1 MIYEAKVNELAEEF
15 GVHRNTIR
23 NWINAGILPA
33 QEGPGRRYLIQWEDY
48 RRLCE
53 KYGRQPRLKSDA
65 AAPGELPVAPRSP
78 VAAASM
84 PVCLDAKA
92 KDLDTSPGLADI
104 CLTCGSCAGACPIS
118 GVDELDPRK
127 IVRMAFLGLEDEVV
141 ASSWPWKCTL
151 CGKCEAVCPM
161 NVEIVQLLRRI
172 RARCDRDKVP
182 AAIRKG
188 VVTCLE
194 RGNNLGIPK
203 DDFLA
208 LAREMGEELARASC
222 PGFVTPIDVRGTRF
236 LVTVNSK
243 QPFAEPEAMTWWWKI
258 FHAAGESWTISSEY
272 WEGINWGLHAGDYGA
287 MRTMVKR
294 IIDNI
299 ERLNCTA
306 LLLPEC
312 GHAYYATRYALERWF
327 PESLQQF
334 KIYSVFDLLLE
345 YLNEGRIRLDPA
357 SQTKLATFHDSC
369 NYGRHSLKAFGHGY
383 FEEARI
389 LTKACCKRYVDLVPD
404 REENYCCGAGG
415 GAWADPF
422 GAERVF
428 HGRIKARQI
437 SASGAKLVV
446 TSCLNCRDQILY
458 SLNRE
463 FNLHVEVQ
471 FLWQLVANALVM
483 PPTETR
489 EARRV

>member
-1 MIYEAKVNELAEEF
+1 VIYEVKVNDLAEEF

-23 NWINAGILPA
+23 NWINTGILPA

-48 RRLCE
+48 QRLCN
-53 KYGRQPRLKSDA
+53 KYGREPRFIPDPATPGESA
-65 AAPGELPVAPRSP
+65 AAPRLP
-78 VAAASM
+78 AAASSS
-84 PVCLDAKA
+84 PVRLDVKA
-92 KDLDTSPGLADI
+92 NSLDTPLDLI
-104 CLTCGSCAGACPIS
+104 NLCLTCGSCAGACPIS

-127 IVRMAFLGLEDEVV
+127 IVRMAFLGLEDELV

-151 CGKCEAVCPM
+151 CGKCEVVCPM

-172 RARCDRDKVP
+172 RALCERDKVP

-194 RGNNLGIPK
+194 KGNNLGIPK

-208 LAREMGEELARASC
+208 LAREMGEELARTSC
-222 PGFVTPIDVRGTRF
+222 PGFVTPIDIRGARL

-243 QPFAEPEAMTWWWKI
+243 LPFAEPEAMTWWWKI
-258 FHAAGESWTISSEY
+258 FYAAAESWTISSEF
-272 WEGINWGLHAGDYGA
+272 WEGINWGLYAGDYGA
-287 MRTMVKR
+287 MRTIVKR
-294 IIDNI
+294 IIDNV

-334 KIYSVFDLLLE
+334 RIYTVFDLLLE
-345 YLNEGRIRLDPA
+345 YLNEGRIQLDP
-357 SQTKLATFHDSC
+357 SVHTKLTTFHDSC
-369 NYGRHSLKAFGHGY
+369 NYGRHSLEAFGHGY
-383 FEEARI
+383 FEEART

-422 GAERVF
+422 GAERIY
-428 HGRIKARQI
+428 HGRVKARQI
-437 SASGAKLVV
+437 SVSNAKLVV
-446 TSCLNCRDQILY
+446 TSCLNCRDQIRY
-458 SLNRE
+458 ALNRE
-463 FNLHVEVQ
+463 FNLNVEVQ
-471 FLWQLVANALVM
+471 FLWELVANALVM
-483 PPTETR
+483 NSPDAMEVR
-489 EARRV
+489 HD